1 MRETAFLL
9 AAALVAASAAE
20 PLPALANLPAQP
32 GAAVVYLLTFPG
44 SGNTWVRHLIQEGT
58 RVYAGSQYHA
68 HQLEENGFPSD
79 ALGAGAYARLSVVKS
94 HGAFFEKEAL
104 YGATHGHARVVVLRH
119 PCAALVSEFRR
130 MTWKAHAGDAS
141 AQQRAQGR
149 EGQTFFFEFDEA
161 DRSWAFFLRVTLP
174 KWVAFSRDV
183 DAEPRATP
191 ALRVY
196 YEDLAADLGGALARV
211 FAFLV
216 AAKPSLASRA
226 PAGANATRWMVQ
238 NALRD
243 AEGGFHRPH
252 PEGGE
257 RRHWSPAQVAE
268 ACAVF
273 APWWG
278 AEATRWWGVCNET
291 CR

>member
-149 EGQTFFFEFDEA
+149 EQPGLGGEG
-161 DRSWAFFLRVTLP
+161 LRVHLEQ
-174 KWVAFSRDV
+174 D
-183 DAEPRATP
+183 
-191 ALRVY
+191 
-196 YEDLAADLGGALARV
+196 
-211 FAFLV
+211 
-216 AAKPSLASRA
+216 
-226 PAGANATRWMVQ
+226 
-238 NALRD
+238 
-243 AEGGFHRPH
+243 
-252 PEGGE
+252 GE
-257 RRHWSPAQVAE
+257 RRLHELQVAPALE
-268 ACAVF
+268 HRAEEGEHQPQLGAAVV
-273 APWWG
+273 G
-278 AEATRWWGVCNET
+278 
-291 CR
+291 